1 MVYTHGMSNEISKDP
16 MAAWETLLRTVSA
29 LLRTFEQELQ
39 ESEGLPLTWY
49 DVLIQLTEPP
59 DGRLR
64 MQALA
69 DRVVLSRSGLTRLI
83 DRMEKAGLVRREPSQ
98 EDRRGYYALLTE
110 DGREVLRRARP
121 VHHRGIYE
129 HFTRHLDETDVQ
141 ALGIAMA
148 KVRRGSQPS
157 DADGS

>member
-1 MVYTHGMSNEISKDP
+1 MNDEISTDP
-16 MAAWETLLRTVSA
+16 MTAWETLLRTVST

-39 ESEGLPLTWY
+39 ENEGLPLTWY
-49 DVLIQLTEPP
+49 DVLIQLNESR
-59 DGRLR
+59 DGQLR

-121 VHHRGIYE
+121 IHHRGIYE
-129 HFTRHLDETDVQ
+129 HFTSHLDEADVQ
-141 ALGIAMA
+141 ALYIAMA
-148 KVRRGSQPS
+148 KVRKGNQPS
-157 DADGS
+157 DADSS